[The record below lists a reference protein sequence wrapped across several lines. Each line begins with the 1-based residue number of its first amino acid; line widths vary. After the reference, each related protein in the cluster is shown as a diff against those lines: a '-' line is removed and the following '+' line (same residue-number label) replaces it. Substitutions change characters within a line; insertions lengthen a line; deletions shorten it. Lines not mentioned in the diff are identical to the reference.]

1 MKYLGGGDD
10 RKGVHDSVGVL
21 FSDFGD
27 EKSSHTGASSA
38 TERVSQLE
46 SLKAIARFGFF
57 SDNVENGVDEL
68 GSFCV
73 VTLGPVVSGARLAE
87 YEVIWA
93 EDLAEWTRSDRVHRS
108 RLEIDEDGAG
118 NIS

>member
-1 MKYLGGGDD
+1 MALISYLGGGDD
-10 RKGVHDSVGVL
+10 REGVHNSVGVL

-38 TERVSQLE
+38 TERVRQLK
-46 SLKAIARFGFF
+46 SLKAVAGFGFF

-87 YEVIWA
+87 DEVVWS
-93 EDLAEWTRSDRVHRS
+93 EDLAEWT
-108 RLEIDEDGAG
+108 
-118 NIS
+118 